1 MLELTQKSERTI
13 SSLENKIANLERE
26 VATHNVGA
34 EEVNREHSQL
44 MEVIK
49 NDKAMVEVSDFLF
62 SIVGQWEE
70 GSVVLLHVRTV

>member
-49 NDKAMVEVSDFLF
+49 NDKAMVEVS
-62 SIVGQWEE
+62 
-70 GSVVLLHVRTV
+70 